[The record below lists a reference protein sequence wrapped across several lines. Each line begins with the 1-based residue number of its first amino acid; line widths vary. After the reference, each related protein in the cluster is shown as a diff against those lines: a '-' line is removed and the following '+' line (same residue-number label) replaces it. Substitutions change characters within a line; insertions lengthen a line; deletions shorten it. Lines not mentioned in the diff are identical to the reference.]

1 MHHPVVVLLITIK
14 IKQLQTVVQQ
24 NVIQIPFIIV
34 VQLNMFAVIMKL
46 MKTDVEFKGVYN
58 RLPLM
63 IHFRKQK

>member
-46 MKTDVEFKGVYN
+46 MKMDVEFKGVYN